1 MPNILSAT
9 TWEMSAAQLITPT
22 SSQLA
27 VVNAIQSAVTA
38 STNWAVH
45 TTGTSTAGYK
55 YVVIKPNDVNSLYK
69 DYRIM
74 IVERVNASTN
84 KVFTSASGDG
94 SAWNSTANVYFQLV
108 PDGGAAHVTF
118 TIANLETSSD
128 VWVGTRYKS
137 GTSSIW
143 ATIPVPCTALWLYL
157 CDGGFWIVDR
167 AAATSHFLLALGHVM
182 TFTGLSDFNTG
193 GTEVGLAGIRKSASL
208 TSQSMFNQ
216 LSVTAQGITVWS
228 GSGTANRT
236 TTSGTAGGT
245 GRVFPNDNS
254 ASANYFLGRN
264 STMSFP
270 PVSYWTSDGTNMQTV
285 VFRGLYLGLGQKTRT
300 TIQSNGQT
308 VGYTFYPDDAA
319 SGTALAT
326 LAFLNT

>member
-1 MPNILSAT
+1 MPNILSPS

-27 VVNAIQSAVTA
+27 VVNAIQSAVTS
-38 STNWAVH
+38 STNWSVNA
-45 TTGTSTAGYK
+45 TGTSTAGFK
-55 YVVIKPNDVNSLYK
+55 WVEIKPSNVNSLYK
-69 DYRIM
+69 DYRILV
-74 IVERVNASTN
+74 VERVNTSTN

-94 SAWNSTANVYFQLV
+94 SAWNSTANVYFLLV

-118 TIANLETSSD
+118 TIANLETTSD
-128 VWVGTRYKS
+128 VYVGTRYK
-137 GTSSIW
+137 TSTNTVW

-157 CDGGFWIVDR
+157 CDGAFWIVDR
-167 AAATSHFLLALGHVM
+167 ASATSHFLLALGHVM

-193 GTEVGLAGIRKSASL
+193 GTEVGLAGIRKSTSL
-208 TSQSMFNQ
+208 TSQTMFNQ
-216 LSVTAQGITVWS
+216 LTTAQGITVWS
-228 GSGTANRT
+228 GSGTGART
-236 TTSGTAGGT
+236 STGGTAGGT
-245 GRVFPNDNS
+245 GRVFPNDSS
-254 ASANYFLGRN
+254 ASSNYYLGRN

-270 PVSYWTSDGTNMQTV
+270 PVSYWTGDGTNNQTV

-308 VGYTFYPDDAA
+308 VGYTFYPDDTA